1 MLSFVFILYYMY
13 MENNGDIAVSVV
25 IPMYNEEEGIVEN
38 LNTILSVMDKSGIG
52 YELLIVDDGSTD
64 KSYTSVKDHFSENKD
79 VVLLKHSRNMG
90 VSEALRLGFYA
101 ATGKYV
107 SYLDADLQYD
117 PHDVVRFY
125 RYAEEW
131 SVPVVWGLSD
141 KSNYP
146 ILRKIVSK
154 GHNLLVRVLF
164 GVSITID
171 INSVK
176 LIERERVL
184 EGFRYTN
191 RKEAF
196 NLELLLHSKKN
207 GYTIESL
214 PITVGERI
222 HGSSKYHSGLIFQSL
237 KSMFSV
243 LFNK

>member
-1 MLSFVFILYYMY
+1 MY
-13 MENNGDIAVSVV
+13 MENSGDIAVSVV

-64 KSYTSVKDHFSENKD
+64 KSYTSVKDYFSENKD
-79 VVLLKHSRNMG
+79 VVLLKHSCNMG
-90 VSEALRLGFYA
+90 FSQTLRTGFRA

-107 SYLDADLQYD
+107 LNLDADLQYD

-125 RYAEEW
+125 WHAEEQ

-141 KSNYP
+141 KRHYP

-164 GVSITID
+164 GALITID
-171 INSVK
+171 INSIK
-176 LIERERVL
+176 LIQREVL

-207 GYTIESL
+207 GYAIESL
-214 PITVGERI
+214 PVTVGERI
-222 HGSSKYHSGLIFQSL
+222 HGSSKYHSRLIFQSF
-237 KSMFSV
+237 KSMLSV